1 MFRIVTEDKNVE
13 GIKAAL
19 LGFDLDFT
27 LFRGIGSWRGKEE
40 PSLAV
45 ELDRIS
51 REMAEDLAYRI
62 KIMNEQEAVLL
73 QEFPEPVIN
82 LLTFSQAA
90 DFTTLA
96 SRNPFQEMRC
106 NSLILLHFPQS

>member
-19 LGFDLDFT
+19 VGLDLDFT

-51 REMAEDLAYRI
+51 RETAERIARRI
-62 KIMNEQEAVLL
+62 KVLNDQEAVLL
-73 QEFPEPVIN
+73 QEFPIKTD
-82 LLTFSQAA
+82 LL
-90 DFTTLA
+90 
-96 SRNPFQEMRC
+96 
-106 NSLILLHFPQS
+106 